1 MANLYDLFESD
12 DPDQITDEIMGRVE
26 EIIYA
31 DRHSGSDYIIQL
43 MEELEERVRYL
54 AEAA

>member
-1 MANLYDLFESD
+1 MASLYDLFESD
-12 DPDQITDEIMGRVE
+12 DPDEITDEIMGRVE

-43 MEELEERVRYL
+43 MEELEERIRYL
-54 AEAA
+54 AEVS